1 MAEAQLGWHPLKCCL
16 RENLFSDYKSIII
29 CINVR
34 KVVKLGKCNRALTS
48 APSFFLCDIVR
59 EGGLDETV
67 PRIEH

>member
-16 RENLFSDYKSIII
+16 GENLLSDYKSIII
-29 CINVR
+29 SLSMSE
-34 KVVKLGKCNRALTS
+34 KFVKLCNRALTS